1 MNEGMK
7 IAIGKELQK
16 LRIDSDKKVE
26 DLCIE
31 NNLNKDT
38 IYKYENGKGN
48 NFDTLEK
55 ILNAYNM
62 TYYIFFK
69 RIYDT
74 LQNIE

>member
-26 DLCIE
+26 DLCKE
-31 NNLNKDT
+31 NGLNKDT

-55 ILNAYNM
+55 ILNAYNI